1 MGIFDFLGDISSKRS
16 KELGLGGLQSLLGTR
31 GAAQAGAIGD
41 EMIGITNKD
50 SLPGYFN
57 EQTREYVPWY
67 VDLFDGGGLN
77 AAGGQ
82 AEQEAAQSGAMGIT
96 PGGAPIQSPGLLANN
111 QLSDMEMANRNRA
124 AQMAPGLGS
133 QLSDMEM
140 ANRNRVSQ
148 VAPGLGSQLSDME
161 MANRNRASQ
170 MTPGLGSQLSDME
183 MANRNRASQMT
194 PGLGSQLS
202 DMEMA
207 NRNLASQ
214 QAIPA
219 SGGNMAINTPAAQG
233 RDQMIA
239 DQIDL
244 QQLNEMQAHPL
255 YQNFAQSPFG
265 EGDKKY
271 YPAEFFKYLQTQQS
285 AMPQANPLQNNAEY
299 QEFLR
304 LFSNNAGNDFLAGL
318 GPEFAQ
324 RLEDP
329 EFIQRVFEDYM
340 RSRAN

>member
-41 EMIGITNKD
+41 EMISITNKD

-82 AEQEAAQSGAMGIT
+82 AQQEAEQSGAAAAT
-96 PGGAPIQSPGLLANN
+96 PGGAPVQSPGLLQTRLGN
-111 QLSDMEMANRNRA
+111 QLSDMEMANRNRVGVD
-124 AQMAPGLGS
+124 P
-133 QLSDMEM
+133 
-140 ANRNRVSQ
+140 
-148 VAPGLGSQLSDME
+148 
-161 MANRNRASQ
+161 
-170 MTPGLGSQLSDME
+170 
-183 MANRNRASQMT
+183 
-194 PGLGSQLS
+194 
-202 DMEMA
+202 
-207 NRNLASQ
+207 RNLGGAEGYGPMSARDPRNLGGAEGYGPMGQTMPMPAPAPAQ
-214 QAIPA
+214 QGTQVIPA
-219 SGGNMAINTPAAQG
+219 SGGNMAINTPAAQN

-271 YPAEFFKYLQTQQS
+271 YPAEFFKYLQAT
-285 AMPQANPLQNNAEY
+285 
-299 QEFLR
+299 
-304 LFSNNAGNDFLAGL
+304 GG
-318 GPEFAQ
+318 
-324 RLEDP
+324 
-329 EFIQRVFEDYM
+329 
-340 RSRAN
+340 

>member
-1 MGIFDFLGDISSKRS
+1 MGIFDFLGDLSSKRS

-82 AEQEAAQSGAMGIT
+82 AEQPAAQSGAMGAT
-96 PGGAPIQSPGLLANN
+96 PGGAPVQSPGLLQTRLGN
-111 QLSDMEMANRNRA
+111 QLSDMEMANRNRVGVD
-124 AQMAPGLGS
+124 P
-133 QLSDMEM
+133 
-140 ANRNRVSQ
+140 
-148 VAPGLGSQLSDME
+148 
-161 MANRNRASQ
+161 
-170 MTPGLGSQLSDME
+170 
-183 MANRNRASQMT
+183 
-194 PGLGSQLS
+194 
-202 DMEMA
+202 
-207 NRNLASQ
+207 RNLGGAEGYGPMSARDPRNLGGAEGYGPMGQSMPAPAPTQ
-214 QAIPA
+214 QGTQVIPA
-219 SGGNMAINTPAAQG
+219 SGGNMAINTPAAQN

-239 DQIDL
+239 NQIDL

-271 YPAEFFKYLQTQQS
+271 YPVEFFKYLQAT
-285 AMPQANPLQNNAEY
+285 
-299 QEFLR
+299 
-304 LFSNNAGNDFLAGL
+304 GG
-318 GPEFAQ
+318 
-324 RLEDP
+324 
-329 EFIQRVFEDYM
+329 
-340 RSRAN
+340 

>member
-96 PGGAPIQSPGLLANN
+96 PGGAPMESPGLLQTRLGN

-124 AQMAPGLGS
+124 AQ
-133 QLSDMEM
+133 
-140 ANRNRVSQ
+140 V
-148 VAPGLGSQLSDME
+148 
-161 MANRNRASQ
+161 
-170 MTPGLGSQLSDME
+170 TPGLGSQLSDME
-183 MANRNRASQMT
+183 MANRNRASQVT
-194 PGLGSQLS
+194 PYDAIYSARVQNVERERANGTSSLNDPRLQMESTGYGYPLDVLDPYEKKTDLGAAGYGP
-202 DMEMA
+202 MEQA
-207 NRNLASQ
+207 PAPTQ
-214 QAIPA
+214 QSTQVIPA
-219 SGGNMAINTPAAQG
+219 SGGNMAINTPAAQN

-271 YPAEFFKYLQTQQS
+271 YPAEFFKYLQAT
-285 AMPQANPLQNNAEY
+285 
-299 QEFLR
+299 
-304 LFSNNAGNDFLAGL
+304 GG
-318 GPEFAQ
+318 
-324 RLEDP
+324 
-329 EFIQRVFEDYM
+329 
-340 RSRAN
+340 

>member
-1 MGIFDFLGDISSKRS
+1 MGILDLLGDLSSKRS
-16 KELGLGGLQSLLGTR
+16 KELGLGGLKSLLGTR
-31 GAAQAGAIGD
+31 GAAQAGAVGD

-67 VDLFDGGGLN
+67 VDLFDGGGFN

-82 AEQEAAQSGAMGIT
+82 AKQAAT
-96 PGGAPIQSPGLLANN
+96 PGGAPVQSPSLLQTRLGS

-140 ANRNRVSQ
+140 ANRNRAAQ
-148 VAPGLGSQLSDME
+148 MAPGLGSQLSDME
-161 MANRNRASQ
+161 MANRNRAFQ

-183 MANRNRASQMT
+183 MANRNRASQQAI
-194 PGLGSQLS
+194 P
-202 DMEMA
+202 
-207 NRNLASQ
+207 ASGGNM
-214 QAIPA
+214 AIPA
-219 SGGNMAINTPAAQG
+219 SGGNMAINTPAAQN
-233 RDQMIA
+233 RDQVIA
-239 DQIDL
+239 NQIDL

-271 YPAEFFKYLQTQQS
+271 YPVEFFKYLQAT
-285 AMPQANPLQNNAEY
+285 
-299 QEFLR
+299 
-304 LFSNNAGNDFLAGL
+304 GG
-318 GPEFAQ
+318 
-324 RLEDP
+324 
-329 EFIQRVFEDYM
+329 
-340 RSRAN
+340 